1 MIANVELPD
10 LDRLDW
16 MALKSLV
23 IEQHAVVIRQHELV
37 NEQQAELNSH
47 KNEIESLKLLIAKL
61 KRMQFG
67 RRSERLDSQIQQ
79 LELKLEDL
87 EIRREAAAPAE
98 APAAAP
104 AEAPVERPASAPRQR
119 NRKALPEQL
128 PREVQVLEPAVSGCP
143 DCGGK
148 LNRLG
153 EDVSEMLEY
162 VPAHF
167 KVLQTVRPKLSC
179 TRCDVIVQHPA
190 PSRPIDRG
198 LAGPGLLA
206 HVLVS
211 KYADHLPLYRQS
223 EIYEREGIEL
233 ERSTL
238 AGWVGRCCQ
247 SLEPLADALKQYV
260 LSADKLHGDDIPVPV
275 LAPGNGKTKT
285 GRLWTYVRDDR
296 PAGSTQ
302 APAVWFAYSPDRKS
316 EHPAGHLKHFRG
328 ILQADAYAGFNR
340 LYETGKVVE
349 ASCWAHSRRKFYDL
363 YQAHASPVAKE
374 AIDRIAGL
382 YKIEKEIRGRPPDE
396 RRQIRNERSRPL
408 LVSLKD
414 WLQQS
419 KSKLSAKSEVTQ
431 AIDYTLGR
439 WTQLTRFCD
448 DGRIE
453 IDNNAAERA
462 LRAVAIGRKNYL
474 FQGSD
479 AGGSYAAAAYSLIG
493 SAKLNG
499 INPEAYLKE
508 VLSRIADHPIN
519 RISDLLPWNI
529 GLPST
534 DTISESD

>member
-16 MALKSLV
+16 MALKLLV
-23 IEQHAVVIRQHELV
+23 IEQHTLVIRQHELV

-67 RRSERLDSQIQQ
+67 RRSERLDGQIEQ

-87 EIRREAAAPAE
+87 EIRREAEAPAE
-98 APAAAP
+98 APR
-104 AEAPVERPASAPRQR
+104 ERPASAPRKR

-238 AGWVGRCCQ
+238 AGWVGRW
-247 SLEPLADALKQYV
+247 PLQRHCPTPIRQPESRWKTRTP
-260 LSADKLHGDDIPVPV
+260 GRP
-275 LAPGNGKTKT
+275 APT
-285 GRLWTYVRDDR
+285 GR
-296 PAGSTQ
+296 S
-302 APAVWFAYSPDRKS
+302 
-316 EHPAGHLKHFRG
+316 
-328 ILQADAYAGFNR
+328 
-340 LYETGKVVE
+340 
-349 ASCWAHSRRKFYDL
+349 
-363 YQAHASPVAKE
+363 
-374 AIDRIAGL
+374 
-382 YKIEKEIRGRPPDE
+382 
-396 RRQIRNERSRPL
+396 
-408 LVSLKD
+408 
-414 WLQQS
+414 
-419 KSKLSAKSEVTQ
+419 
-431 AIDYTLGR
+431 
-439 WTQLTRFCD
+439 
-448 DGRIE
+448 
-453 IDNNAAERA
+453 
-462 LRAVAIGRKNYL
+462 
-474 FQGSD
+474 
-479 AGGSYAAAAYSLIG
+479 
-493 SAKLNG
+493 
-499 INPEAYLKE
+499 
-508 VLSRIADHPIN
+508 
-519 RISDLLPWNI
+519 
-529 GLPST
+529 LPSPW
-534 DTISESD
+534 SDRCR